1 MVRNLFDNAERH
13 AATTIAVGLEAIGT
27 NAELT
32 VANDGQPIPA
42 EMGERIFEPFT
53 RLDEARSL
61 DDGGRGLGLAIARS
75 VALAAGGTLVALD
88 DDHGARF
95 RLTVPT
101 VPNVPAGPSGG

>member
-1 MVRNLFDNAERH
+1 MR
-13 AATTIAVGLEAIGT
+13 
-27 NAELT
+27 
-32 VANDGQPIPA
+32 
-42 EMGERIFEPFT
+42 ERIFEPFT

-61 DDGGRGLGLAIARS
+61 DDGGSGLGLAIARS

-101 VPNVPAGPSGG
+101 VPTVPAGPSGG